1 MRSRS
6 MQMTESELKMRY
18 EKVKLTA
25 NPDVGY

>member
-6 MQMTESELKMRY
+6 LQMTESELEMRY

-25 NPDVGY
+25 SPDVGY